1 MKLFSSFFV
10 AAALLSGA
18 VFAAE
23 KLTVSD
29 AWTTAPLTSKGA
41 MAVYFTIKN
50 EGAATATISAVSTP
64 FAKRAELHESSENK
78 EGVMQMQQVK
88 EVTIPA
94 GESVE
99 FKPHGLHVML
109 FDIKEKPAEGAA
121 FPLTLYSMET
131 TATTSVT
138 VKPLEAKTATPKKEQ
153 CH

>member
-1 MKLFSSFFV
+1 MKIFSSFFV
-10 AAALLSGA
+10 VATLISVAACAE
-18 VFAAE
+18 E

-50 EGAATATISAVSTP
+50 EGGGPALLKDVSTP
-64 FAKRAELHESSENK
+64 FAKRAELHESSK
-78 EGVMQMQQVK
+78 GKDGVMQMKQVK
-88 EVTIPA
+88 EVKIAA

-109 FDIKEKPAEGAA
+109 FDIKEMPAEGAT
-121 FPLTLYSMET
+121 FPLSLQSVTSAIE
-131 TATTSVT
+131 ASVT
-138 VKPLEAKTATPKKEQ
+138 VKPLEEKSAEPKKHQ